1 MKTSLYVTFVLATLL
16 LSCNNNNENHSH
28 DTINGHA
35 HETEALSY
43 TLFSNGYELFV
54 EFPALTVGHTSTFT
68 AHFTQLTTY
77 KPVLEGKL
85 TVSIIKDNKG
95 IKHSVDSPDSPGIFK
110 PALQPKQAGTYKLL
124 FELVSST
131 GNVTFKIPQVQV
143 YSNAEE
149 ASNILEENNEDEIS
163 FLKEQAWKTE
173 FSTQEVKFQ
182 PFYSVIHTSAK
193 VKEQPQ
199 SAVLVNSE
207 AEGQINLFVTN
218 GKSIKKGELLA
229 IVTSSGFEN
238 NITTKLKESKI
249 AFEKSK
255 TDFVRTKPLAK
266 DQIISQKDFLQIEYQ
281 YKQDSLRYYQ
291 LANQITQKGLQI
303 MSPIDGFISGINISN
318 GQFVN
323 NGTAVLEISNSN
335 KLIIEAYVNQSDF
348 QLVNGIFDANFAFA
362 DGDKKITLQE
372 INGKKIKKN
381 TFIGEKETRIPVSFS
396 AVNNGKL
403 MLGMFLEA
411 FLKTGKKEKS
421 IVLPLSALIEEQGK
435 FYVFVQTGGESYEK
449 RQVEISKNDG
459 ILTEIESGLS
469 VGERVVTKGD
479 YQIKLAALAGD
490 LPIHGHTH

>member
-1 MKTSLYVTFVLATLL
+1 ML

-372 INGKKIKKN
+372 INGKIISKN

-421 IVLPLSALIEEQGK
+421 IVLPLSALIEEQVK

-469 VGERVVTKGD
+469 VGERVVTKGA